1 MNRST
6 GEHPTKERNE
16 QIPDVLAPA
25 RPGLVATLT
34 ADPARRSLWVHRHR
48 CRPTT
53 YAGTRCVLIPEI
65 FLRTGVPLS

>member
-25 RPGLVATLT
+25 RPGPTSL
-34 ADPARRSLWVHRHR
+34 RR
-48 CRPTT
+48 
-53 YAGTRCVLIPEI
+53 
-65 FLRTGVPLS
+65 